1 MTRQVT
7 LVRPPPGAGTKC
19 PDPYGHC
26 LDQGPIEVPT
36 DRRRAVT
43 TRWFRDFGTPAEPQ
57 SASMQWPGLNIDAY
71 SPEPEMRASAA
82 LKIGQTGRMFAAIP
96 HATRRP

>member
-26 LDQGPIEVPT
+26 LDQGPIEVPA
-36 DRRRAVT
+36 DRRRGYHAMVSRFRHPSRTAV
-43 TRWFRDFGTPAEPQ
+43 
-57 SASMQWPGLNIDAY
+57 
-71 SPEPEMRASAA
+71 
-82 LKIGQTGRMFAAIP
+82 GQ
-96 HATRRP
+96 HAVARS